1 MGTKKIISKKMTF
14 IHFGERLESY
24 IVIWILI
31 DNIPGRV
38 PRKMVKFNPGLSE
51 ILSTV
56 FLLRACNSSLQNAV
70 QPLL

>member
-1 MGTKKIISKKMTF
+1 MTF

-51 ILSTV
+51 ILRTV
-56 FLLRACNSSLQNAV
+56 SC
-70 QPLL
+70 